1 MAKLK
6 FKNGEERLVLKGDEI
21 RLVAALVEHVRL
33 GFGDNIKGAAG
44 DILQALEESE
54 YSGQYGSYEHEVQ
67 LQVSV
72 EAQCGH
78 VSYLDFND
86 MSYHIVFEAADGA
99 Y

>member
-21 RLVAALVEHVRL
+21 HLVAALVEHVRL
-33 GFGDNIKGAAG
+33 GFGDDIKGAASK
-44 DILQALEESE
+44 ILHALEESE
-54 YSGQYGSYEHEVQ
+54 YSGPYGSYEHDVN
-67 LQVSV
+67 LLVSV

-86 MSYHIVFEAADGA
+86 MSYNIVFEATEGV
-99 Y
+99 